1 MEVPYHHIKDRGDI
15 YLVVNE
21 KGKWRGVF
29 QASFH
34 GYLYE
39 SKNWNILFSTKQGLR
54 EFTQNE
60 TYFLLETKKQS
71 IQRTMERRVLHMILR
86 KVTGD
91 PCFTTEIM
99 DLS

>member
-1 MEVPYHHIKDRGDI
+1 MEVPYRGDI

-21 KGKWRGVF
+21 KGKWRGAF

-34 GYLYE
+34 GYYLCE
-39 SKNWNILFSTKQGLR
+39 SNHWMMLFSNKDGLR
-54 EFTQNE
+54 EFSVME
-60 TYFLLETKKQS
+60 DYFLLETKKQS
-71 IQRTMERRVLHMILR
+71 IQRKMERRALHMILR